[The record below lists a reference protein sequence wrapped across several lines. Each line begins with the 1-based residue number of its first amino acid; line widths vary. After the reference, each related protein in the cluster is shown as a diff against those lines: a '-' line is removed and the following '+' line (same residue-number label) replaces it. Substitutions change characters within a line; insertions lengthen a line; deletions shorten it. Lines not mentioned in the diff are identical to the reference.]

1 MHLLDWVV
9 LVATLFA
16 IVAYGI
22 YKSRGSKNMSDYFLG
37 SKEMPWYLV
46 MFSVITTQAS
56 AITFI
61 SAPGQAFTDG
71 MRFVQFYFGMP
82 IAMLVVSYVFMPM
95 FRKANVY
102 TAYQFL
108 ENRFDVKTRAF
119 TAFLFLLQRG
129 LSAGLTIYAPALIL
143 SSLLGWNIW
152 IANAVMGGLV
162 ILYTVSGGAK
172 AVAYTQFQQ
181 MLIITTGMFLAGF
194 MVVKL
199 LPDDV
204 GFFDAIAIAD
214 AVGNMNTIT
223 TNFDFNDKYNVWSG
237 LIGGFF
243 LSLAYFGTDQSQ
255 VGRYLTAK
263 SESESRKGLLSTALV
278 KIPMQYA
285 ILLIGALLVGFYHF
299 HSAPVFFNEATVQNM
314 KHTAA
319 ADEFNAM
326 EGKLLNIEKKK
337 KEAAYAYL
345 RTENASEKEQ
355 FKTTLNELKQD
366 ELNLREETKTLIKT
380 TTPGADTSD
389 VNYIFLNFVL
399 RYLPAGLIGL
409 LIAVIF
415 CASWSSTASE
425 LNALS
430 STSVVDLYK
439 RLMITDQSE
448 NHYVMMSKV
457 LTVFWGLIAIG
468 VAQFAS
474 ALGSMIEAVNVLGS
488 LFYGTVLG
496 VFVVAFF
503 VKYIR
508 GSAVFFAAVIA
519 EIVVIILYQIEA
531 TAFLWLNMIGC
542 LLVVGLGVI
551 FQTLI
556 GMRKKEEVI

>member
-1 MHLLDWVV
+1 MHFLDWIV
-9 LVATLFA
+9 LMVTLLG

-22 YKSRGSKNMSDYFLG
+22 YKSSGSRNMNDYFLG
-37 SKEMPWYLV
+37 NQSMPWYFV

-82 IAMLVVSYVFMPM
+82 LALLLVSFVFMPM
-95 FRKANVY
+95 FRKANVF

-108 ENRFDVKTRAF
+108 EQRFDVKTRAL
-119 TAFLFLLQRG
+119 TALLFLMQRG

-152 IANAVMGGLV
+152 LANFVMGGLV
-162 ILYTVSGGAK
+162 IIYTVSGGAK

-181 MLIITTGMFLAGF
+181 MLVITLGMFIAGF

-204 GFFDAIAIAD
+204 GFFDAIKIAD

-223 TNFDFNDKYNVWSG
+223 TQFNWNDKYNVWSG

-255 VGRYLTAK
+255 VGRYLSGK
-263 SESESRKGLLSTALV
+263 SESESRKGLLTTALV
-278 KIPMQYA
+278 KIPMQYL
-285 ILLIGALLVGFYHF
+285 ILLIGALLVAFYHF
-299 HSAPVFFNEATVQNM
+299 HPSPVFFNEAALTKIETKEQLN
-314 KHTAA
+314 
-319 ADEFNAM
+319 EFQS
-326 EGKLLNIEKKK
+326 LNTSFSNLEKKK
-337 KEAAYAYL
+337 REDAHRFL
-345 RTENASEKEQ
+345 NASDEKSKLF
-355 FKTTLNELKQD
+355 FKNELVKSKQM
-366 ELNLREETKTLIKT
+366 EGEIRTQAKALLKQ
-380 TTPGADTSD
+380 ADSSIDTND
-389 VNYIFLNFVL
+389 TNYIFLNFVL
-399 RYLPAGLIGL
+399 HYLPAGFIGL

-430 STSVVDLYK
+430 STAVIDLYK
-439 RLMITDQSE
+439 RLFAPSQTE
-448 NHYVMMSKV
+448 NHYVLISK
-457 LTVFWGLIAIG
+457 LFTVFWGLVAIG
-468 VAQFAS
+468 VAQFAN

-503 VKYIR
+503 VKYIK
-508 GSAVFFAAVIA
+508 GSAVFLAAIVA
-519 EIVVIILYQIEA
+519 EIAVVFLYKTDA

-542 LLVVGLGVI
+542 ALVIMIGLFV
-551 FQTLI
+551 QLI
-556 GMRKKEEVI
+556 LNSFLFTKK